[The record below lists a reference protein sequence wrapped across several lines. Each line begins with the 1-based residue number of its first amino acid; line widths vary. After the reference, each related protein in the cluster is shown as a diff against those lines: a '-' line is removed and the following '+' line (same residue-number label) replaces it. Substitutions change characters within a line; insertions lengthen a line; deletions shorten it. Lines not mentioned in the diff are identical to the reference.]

1 MQSEPSAT
9 DEMPLESGETAD
21 PELGVRPRAP
31 TLVATP
37 TTTAFDT
44 ELETRLR
51 ADNNGRI
58 SRRFFNS
65 GTSTPISVALS
76 DKLSSLVDAYAASDV
91 ALATREEIQSAR
103 VEAQRSLG
111 AEGTSDVL
119 RSFKRAGLWTQFTIL
134 SGRSCKNLYRD
145 PMLMLSHYAVSVI
158 VAGEYHS

>member
-1 MQSEPSAT
+1 MQSEPTSN
-9 DEMPLESGETAD
+9 EQISLESGETVD

-31 TLVATP
+31 TLVATS

-44 ELETRLR
+44 ELAIRLR
-51 ADNNGRI
+51 GDNNGRI
-58 SRRFFNS
+58 PRRFFGS

-91 ALATREEIQSAR
+91 ASETRAEIQLAR

-158 VAGEYHS
+158 VAGASNG